1 MALRAYLA
9 SMDSQHPEQT
19 LELLEPDFRFLIA
32 LPGREVTGT
41 SREDFA
47 SYIAGRNPVDR
58 AHEVLRYSRD
68 GDTETVYGVVTERGR
83 YVGSFLSAAVVSPG
97 GLLARY
103 QSFFSTSF
111 QLVDWTEQSAGT
123 RSAASTT
130 ATGGSR
136 A

>member
-32 LPGREVTGT
+32 VPGREITGT
-41 SREDFA
+41 CRDDFA
-47 SYIAGRNPVDR
+47 AYIAGRNPVER

-68 GDTETVYGVVTERGR
+68 GDTEIVYGVVTERGR
-83 YVGSFLSAAVVSPG
+83 YTGSFLSAAVVSPG

-103 QSFFSTSF
+103 QAFFSTSF
-111 QLVDWTEQSAGT
+111 QLVDWAEQGGRPESSDIPT
-123 RSAASTT
+123 DRS
-130 ATGGSR
+130 R
-136 A
+136 P